1 MFLPWLTLFL
11 KNKMIA
17 NLINLIPL
25 LSALFVLVLGFF
37 IFLKRYE
44 FKLKFLFLLLCL
56 TAFIWLFGTFMMLIN
71 RGNEAV
77 AIFWDR
83 FIYLGVVFSPIL
95 FYHFSVVFCRL
106 RENKTVI
113 NIGYILAFIF
123 LILSRTDYFVSGLF
137 KYQWIVHSKAQ
148 IFHHFFMVF
157 LLIYMFLC
165 LLNFYRNYKKSEG
178 ILKIQGLYIF
188 IPFLLFIIISVI
200 VFLPAY
206 GINIIYPIPYVSGVI
221 FTTLLF
227 YLIFIKMNR
236 K

>member
-17 NLINLIPL
+17 NLINLIPF

-71 RGNEAV
+71 QDNEAV

>member
-1 MFLPWLTLFL
+1 MFLSWLTLFL

-71 RGNEAV
+71 QDNEAV